1 MVRRFPIVVAIPV
14 ILLTVLVS
22 FSIFINIY
30 YSDKIFNNRLE
41 QSINETSSLISLMQQ
56 MGEVYLAKDQK
67 TELVH
72 VFNSAVSHDQLVNL
86 QFITNDGLI
95 YYSSLFEQVGK
106 EVSTVELNKLM
117 LINSNQVEVNSDKT
131 QFTIVAPLRHLSG
144 NLADH
149 VGYIKAVFES
159 RFMHDQVAL
168 EVKNNILKTAV
179 FIFILMLFLVLV
191 LYFSV
196 HTPLFALRKSFEKIS
211 RNDFSEPMKNS
222 MWSEFS
228 ALAVVGNNTRLKLS
242 LANKEEALL
251 AKIFDISKGIYIS
264 DQNFNL
270 KRGNQT
276 FSSIIEQ
283 ASHEYMNRNLRE
295 FQLLD
300 PEGEKALML
309 GENWQMEL
317 NLNVKGTHK
326 IVKSSISR
334 VYSASDVFYVGV
346 LNDISQERNES
357 ERREKAKDEFVAS
370 VSHELRTPLNGIIG
384 MATLLGREP
393 LSEKQASNLTN
404 ILSSS
409 RLLLLVI
416 NEILDFSKI
425 EAGKLKLEKV
435 TFNFKKLYKEIFS
448 IFENLTN
455 EKGLEFSSYIDPDI
469 PEELLGDPVRL
480 QQLMNNFCSNAIK
493 FTKQGSIS
501 ISLLLIDETPTQASI
516 ICNVIDTGIGIEKS
530 KQNRLFK
537 AFKQEDESTT
547 REYGGTGLGLYIS
560 KQIVEQ
566 MNGEIIFTSEK
577 NKGSTFGF
585 SCVFDKSKEKTQEEL
600 IKHPVPDRSLN
611 NFTILVVDDNV
622 INVEVAKSLL
632 EDLGASVEV
641 AFSGQEG
648 IDKARQISFDVILM
662 DIQMP
667 GMDGVEAIM
676 KISELPSKN
685 NYFKVA
691 LTANVM
697 EQDVKRYLQSGFD
710 EVVAKP
716 FNISD
721 LTEKILQH
729 HFSQDFDER

>member
-1 MVRRFPIVVAIPV
+1 MVRRFSIVVAIPV

-41 QSINETSSLISLMQQ
+41 QSINETSNLISLMQQ
-56 MGEVYLAKDQK
+56 MAEVYLAKDQK
-67 TELVH
+67 KELVH
-72 VFNSAVSHDQLVNL
+72 IFNSAVSHDQLVNL

-95 YYSSLFEQVGK
+95 YYSSLFEQEG
-106 EVSTVELNKLM
+106 EEISTAELNNLM
-117 LINSNQVEVNSDKT
+117 LMNSNFVDVNSDKT
-131 QFTIVAPLRHLSG
+131 QFTLVAPLRRLSG

-159 RFMHDQVAL
+159 RFIHDQVAL
-168 EVKNNILKTAV
+168 EVRNNILKTAL

-191 LYFSV
+191 LYFTV
-196 HTPLFALRKSFEKIS
+196 HTPLLSLRKSFEKIS

-228 ALAVVGNNTRLKLS
+228 ALAMVGNNTRLKLS

-283 ASHEYMNRNLRE
+283 ESHEYMNKNLQE
-295 FQLLD
+295 YQLLD
-300 PEGEKALML
+300 SEGKRALIS
-309 GENWQMEL
+309 GESWQVEL
-317 NLNVKGTHK
+317 RLNFKDTCK
-326 IVKSSISR
+326 TVKSSISR

-346 LNDISQERNES
+346 LNDITQERNEA
-357 ERREKAKDEFVAS
+357 ERREKAKGEFVAS

-384 MATLLGREP
+384 MAALLGREP

-425 EAGKLKLEKV
+425 EAGKLKLEKI
-435 TFNFKKLYKEIFS
+435 TFNFKELYKEIFS

-455 EKGLEFSSYIDPDI
+455 EKGLEFSSYIDSEI
-469 PEELLGDPVRL
+469 PGRLLGDPVRL

-493 FTKQGSIS
+493 FTKHGSIS

-516 ICNVIDTGIGIEKS
+516 RCIVTDTGIGIEKS
-530 KQNRLFK
+530 KQSRLFK
-537 AFKQEDESTT
+537 AFKQEDDSTT

-560 KQIVEQ
+560 KQIIEQ
-566 MNGEIIFTSEK
+566 MNGEIIFNSEK
-577 NKGSTFGF
+577 HKGSTFGF
-585 SCVFDKSKEKTQEEL
+585 SCVFEKSQQKTQDQSIEP
-600 IKHPVPDRSLN
+600 PVSSRSLKGLK
-611 NFTILVVDDNV
+611 ILVVDDNV

-632 EDLGASVEV
+632 EDLAASVEV

-648 IDKARQISFDVILM
+648 IDKARQTQFHVILM

-667 GMDGVEAIM
+667 GMDGVEAI
-676 KISELPSKN
+676 KQISLLPSKD

-697 EQDVKRYLQSGFD
+697 EQDIKRYLQSGFD

-716 FNISD
+716 FQISELAD
-721 LTEKILQH
+721 KILQYH
-729 HFSQDFDER
+729 SNKTFS